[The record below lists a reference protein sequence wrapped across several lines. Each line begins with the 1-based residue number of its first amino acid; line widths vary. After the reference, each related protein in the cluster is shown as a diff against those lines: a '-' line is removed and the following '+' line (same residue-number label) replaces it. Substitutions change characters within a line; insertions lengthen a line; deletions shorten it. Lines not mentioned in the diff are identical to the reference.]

1 VEIPSNAQNICNSS
15 PVFGNPKKVLVLVDK
30 TSIMDI
36 AAVDGDGDE
45 LVYNLCEPWIG
56 GGLDGSAQ
64 GAPANAFSLTGVAPD
79 PDAAAPYQNALYNTG
94 YSKDKPLGI
103 LSDFEINSETGRIS
117 FNPTIRGQFVVLV
130 CVSEYR
136 NEELLSVARQEF
148 VMNVTDC
155 TISTAKD
162 LSDALN
168 LYIQPNPSTELTN
181 VQFDLKQLSKVSIE
195 LNNMI
200 GAKLLARNY
209 GQLQGSQNI
218 SFDISSLPTGIYL
231 MKILIGNEVIVK
243 KIAISR

>member
-1 VEIPSNAQNICNSS
+1 
-15 PVFGNPKKVLVLVDK
+15 
-30 TSIMDI
+30 M
-36 AAVDGDGDE
+36 
-45 LVYNLCEPWIG
+45 CEPWIG